1 MTTLSKTE
9 NKLSVGFDFD
19 DFKQWNVDVL
29 NFPKDANSRR
39 LIVYALLQNDFTES
53 FISNNIFDVSVKA
66 DVEGIRMLAEIKII
80 TKEYCYSFHN
90 LNDLVNLFKNLPNIA
105 ESSVYYYQNKYFL
118 FVECGGNLNLHMS
131 EYGTSEYYNEFTKI
145 FFAEYGKEICAKN
158 AIEILRR
165 TLA

>member
-39 LIVYALLQNDFTES
+39 LIVYALLQNDFTEN
-53 FISNNIFDVSVKA
+53 FISNNIFDVVANKNK
-66 DVEGIRMLAEIKII
+66 DGKFIFAEIKII
-80 TKEYCYSFHN
+80 TKEYCYSFYN
-90 LNDLVNLFKNLPNIA
+90 LDDLVNLFKNLPDIT

-165 TLA
+165 ALA